1 MREASYKVGGPTLMS
16 EDHFQ
21 LLPQHKKMIIDR
33 LKSFYKLDISEDEID
48 EIQREEPFVNF
59 NYRQAEL
66 LRRIVV
72 LQKIC
77 YPILKSHGQTRLN
90 IYGV

>member
-1 MREASYKVGGPTLMS
+1 MS